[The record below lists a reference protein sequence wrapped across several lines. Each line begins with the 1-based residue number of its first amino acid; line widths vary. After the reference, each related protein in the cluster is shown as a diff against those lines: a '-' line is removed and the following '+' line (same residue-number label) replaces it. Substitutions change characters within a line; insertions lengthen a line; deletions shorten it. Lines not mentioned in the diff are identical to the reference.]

1 MDKPERPNDGDVI
14 LYQTPAG
21 AVRIEVLYESE
32 TFWLNQ
38 KKIAELFGVDLRT
51 VNEHLR
57 NVYAD
62 GELAESA
69 TIRKFRRVQTEGNRE
84 VRREIEFYNLDAI
97 ISVGY
102 RVNSAQATQFRIWAT
117 QTLREFVIKG
127 FVLDDERLK
136 LNKRFGKDYFDE
148 LLERIREI
156 RASERRFY
164 LKITDIYEQCSIDYN
179 KNAEITTMFFKVVQN
194 KLHWADAAK
203 PSMGLTT
210 WRNAPKGKILKSDV
224 SIAKN
229 YLIEQEIKELERI
242 VTMYLDYAENQAAR
256 QIPMRMA
263 DWVSRLDAF
272 LKFNE
277 YDVLTNAGTSR
288 PMSPGGLPKSN
299 MRHFASSRTEDLRR
313 FREGNQAYSGDAGGG
328 SRVKLHKNP
337 IRAGAC
343 SFGKQIACNQS
354 CGRNMA
360 RSSCGF
366 VLVIDVPNRRR
377 TWRSPHRLLGALWQ

>member
-1 MDKPERPNDGDVI
+1 MPNSDNLNEGELI
-14 LYQTPAG
+14 LYQTHEG

-51 VNEHLR
+51 ISEHLQ
-57 NVYAD
+57 NIYAS
-62 GELAESA
+62 GELTEQA
-69 TIRKFRRVQTEGNRE
+69 TLRKIRRVQLEGNRE

-102 RVNSAQATQFRIWAT
+102 RVNSTQATRFRIWAT

-164 LKITDIYEQCSIDYN
+164 LKITDIYEQCSIDYDPQ
-179 KNAEITTMFFKVVQN
+179 AEITQTFFKTVQN
-194 KLHWADAAK
+194 KLHWAVTGNTAAEIIAERADATK
-203 PSMGLTT
+203 PTMGLTT
-210 WRNAPKGKILKSDV
+210 WKNAPHGKILKSDV
-224 SIAKN
+224 AIAKN
-229 YLIEQEIKELERI
+229 YLIEHEIKELERI

-263 DWVSRLDAF
+263 DWVDRLDAF

-277 YDVLTNAGTSR
+277 YEVLTNAGSVSAEVAKRLAEEQYATFR
-288 PMSPGGLPKSN
+288 VQQ
-299 MRHFASSRTEDLRR
+299 DRR
-313 FREGNQAYSGDAGGG
+313 FESDFEKE
-328 SRVKLHKNP
+328 VKRIEEK
-337 IRAGAC
+337 
-343 SFGKQIACNQS
+343 GK
-354 CGRNMA
+354 GE
-360 RSSCGF
+360 
-366 VLVIDVPNRRR
+366 V
-377 TWRSPHRLLGALWQ
+377 